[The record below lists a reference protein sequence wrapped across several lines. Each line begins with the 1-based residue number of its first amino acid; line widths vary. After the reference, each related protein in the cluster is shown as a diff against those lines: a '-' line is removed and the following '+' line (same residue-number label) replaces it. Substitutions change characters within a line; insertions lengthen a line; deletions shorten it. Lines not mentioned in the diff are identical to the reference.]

1 MHVLNWLNER
11 GCILRGAFQP
21 IEGMHFYLSR
31 FHSRYRSRCRGLCD
45 RAFTLFCMVLGSHYI
60 HVLSGV
66 NVEKTQAHYMG
77 IRTRNACILEQMSK
91 TSVPNLTNK
100 PNSVN

>member
-1 MHVLNWLNER
+1 MSVGVFCVERFNQSRACIFIFLVFILDIVLVVV
-11 GCILRGAFQP
+11 
-21 IEGMHFYLSR
+21 
-31 FHSRYRSRCRGLCD
+31 
-45 RAFTLFCMVLGSHYI
+45 TLFCMVLGSHYI